1 MVTQKDIA
9 KELGVSISLVSR
21 VLSGKAR
28 DIGIAEETIKM
39 IEDAARKANYV
50 PNSAALNL
58 KGVKTRT
65 LGVVTY
71 DFEDPYL
78 GFILAQLQKI
88 AHEQR
93 YSLILT
99 GAYRRD
105 SEHLEITP
113 FIKHNIEGLIIVGS
127 DRQKNWYEPLA
138 AKKIPTVQIG
148 FTEEKKGSVLCP
160 DADKSVKLAV
170 KHIFDNDSK
179 KLSLLFNKTLSH
191 EIYLKA
197 YEKELKEKKIE
208 FKVHRCESD
217 EESVKKTL
225 KTLVKDKSDT
235 LICGDDLL
243 AVSAIRELH
252 NLGINV
258 PTGLKVIGFDNIP
271 IAHNFIPSLTTLAP
285 PLEEM
290 ISKAFEIA
298 TSNKVSQKTLRFTPE
313 LISRESC

>member
-9 KELGVSISLVSR
+9 TKLGVSISLVSR

-39 IEDAARKANYV
+39 IEDAAREANYV

-88 AHEQR
+88 AHEKR

-105 SEHLEITP
+105 SEHLDITP

-127 DRQKNWYEPLA
+127 DRQKSWYEPLS
-138 AKKIPTVQIG
+138 AKKISTVQIG
-148 FTEEKKGSVLCP
+148 FTNEKIGAVLCP
-160 DADKSVKLAV
+160 DAAKSVSLAV
-170 KHIFDNDSK
+170 KHVQSVGAQK
-179 KLSLLFNKTLSH
+179 ASLLFNSTLSH
-191 EIYLKA
+191 EIYLKS
-197 YEKELKEKKIE
+197 YEKELKKAGIKYQ
-208 FKVHRCESD
+208 VHRCESD
-217 EESVKKTL
+217 VESAL
-225 KTLVKDKSDT
+225 KEILKEQPDV
-235 LICGDDLL
+235 LITGDDLL
-243 AVSAIRELH
+243 AVSAVRGLH
-252 NLGINV
+252 NLGKSV
-258 PTGLKVIGFDNIP
+258 PSDIKIIGFDNIP
-271 IAHNFIPSLTTLAP
+271 IAQNFIPSLTTLAP

-290 ISKAFEIA
+290 ISQAFEIA
-298 TSNKVSQKTLRFTPE
+298 TSHKVSHKTYLFIPE

>member
-9 KELGVSISLVSR
+9 NELGVSISLVSR

-88 AHEQR
+88 AHEHR

-127 DRQKNWYEPLA
+127 DRQKKWYEPLA

-148 FTEEKKGSVLCP
+148 FTKEKKGSVLCP
-160 DADKSVKLAV
+160 DAEKSVELAV
-170 KHIFDNDSK
+170 KYVLDKGSK
-179 KLSLLFNKTLSH
+179 NLALLFNKTLSH
-191 EIYLKA
+191 EIYLDA
-197 YEKELKEKKIE
+197 YEKALKSQGLKY
-208 FKVHRCESD
+208 KVHRCEAD
-217 EESVKKTL
+217 EQSIKSPL
-225 KTLVKDKSDT
+225 KAIAKNKPDT
-235 LICGDDLL
+235 LICGDDIL
-243 AVSAIRELH
+243 AIQSIRELH
-252 NLGINV
+252 SLGLSV
-258 PTGLKVIGFDNIP
+258 PQDLQVIGFDNIP

-298 TSNKVSQKTLRFTPE
+298 TSHKVSRKTHLFVPK